1 MLDGLRRLWRDHGRL
16 TRDIVNES
24 NAVPCDAAY
33 IKQFGGLSYAYKL
46 IGYVPKAVRVRP
58 NWSPAMV
65 R

>member
-33 IKQFGGLSYAYKL
+33 IKQFGGQSYAYKL
-46 IGYVPKAVRVRP
+46 IGYDPKAVRVRP
-58 NWSPAMV
+58 NWSPAKV